1 MVLYQA
7 EYMVGGTS
15 RLPSKMIENQGASL
29 GCLAKKDGFQLWFE
43 SRKERSRFE
52 PMPMVKVAGRSFC
65 LTAEVAVIH
74 GAQARSPLR
83 PPQTK
88 TRLTVSNLSS
98 TGLRES

>member
-1 MVLYQA
+1 LDASTLAAREEFEQEIMVLYQA

-52 PMPMVKVAGRSFC
+52 PMPMVKVAGPVSR
-65 LTAEVAVIH
+65 VKMK
-74 GAQARSPLR
+74 AQVRR
-83 PPQTK
+83 P
-88 TRLTVSNLSS
+88 
-98 TGLRES
+98 